1 MASHEA
7 MRKVMVGR
15 TTEYRKGTDTELLAL
30 HSSSA
35 ELLLLCGERF
45 DAVQAFRTG
54 RLSLHM
60 IRAKGNP
67 VCMVSCMVGDH
78 QWMLAKDSLVLR
90 VDPRK
95 YVFAMPGFCYGLAL
109 LGSGSDHECR
119 TLDEILARFCAYR
132 DIAAEEGADIWAHA
146 YDEMTKLT
154 TIAAA
159 AIDTTTGG
167 ARRPSTATG
176 IASSESEKW
185 KKIQRAVRTSA
196 MVKLLSRSLL
206 SGALDPRKHL
216 DLTAGNNLPSM
227 RVIGDL
233 ADVIETRR
241 RPPAVDGGN
250 SFWYVNG
257 EGIRLLLA
265 ILSACGAAERRKRP
279 RLDTLRE
286 ESEWA
291 SEGNAGDEGGG
302 VSSSGSRCLSKEVS
316 LEREKDDQ

>member
-7 MRKVMVGR
+7 TRKVMVGR
-15 TTEYRKGTDTELLAL
+15 TTEYRKGADTELLAL
-30 HSSSA
+30 HSGSA

-67 VCMVSCMVGDH
+67 VCMVSCIVGDH

-109 LGSGSDHECR
+109 PGSGSDHECR
-119 TLDEILARFCAYR
+119 TLEEILARFCAYR
-132 DIAAEEGADIWAHA
+132 DLEAEEGADIWAHA

-154 TIAAA
+154 TI
-159 AIDTTTGG
+159 DTATGG

-206 SGALDPRKHL
+206 TGALDPRKHL

-233 ADVIETRR
+233 ADVIETGR
-241 RPPAVDGGN
+241 RPPAVDGRN

-286 ESEWA
+286 ESESA

-302 VSSSGSRCLSKEVS
+302 VSSSGSRCHCREVR
-316 LEREKDDQ
+316 LEREMDDQ

>member
-7 MRKVMVGR
+7 MTKVMVGR
-15 TTEYRKGTDTELLAL
+15 TSEYRKGTDTELLAL

-90 VDPRK
+90 VDPRR

-109 LGSGSDHECR
+109 LGSGSDNECR
-119 TLDEILARFCAYR
+119 TLEEILARFCAYR

-154 TIAAA
+154 TNAI

-206 SGALDPRKHL
+206 TGALDPRKHL

-233 ADVIETRR
+233 ADVIETGR
-241 RPPAVDGGN
+241 RPPAVDGRN

-279 RLDTLRE
+279 RLETLRE

-302 VSSSGSRCLSKEVS
+302 VSSSGSRCLSKEVR

>member
-7 MRKVMVGR
+7 TRKVMVGR

-30 HSSSA
+30 HGGSA

-60 IRAKGNP
+60 IRTKGNPP
-67 VCMVSCMVGDH
+67 VCMVSSMVGDH
-78 QWMLAKDSLVLR
+78 QWMLAEDSLVLR
-90 VDPRK
+90 VDPHK

-109 LGSGSDHECR
+109 PASGSDHECR
-119 TLDEILARFCAYR
+119 TLEEILARFCAYR
-132 DIAAEEGADIWAHA
+132 DLAVEEADTWAHA

-154 TIAAA
+154 TIAA

-176 IASSESEKW
+176 CASSESEKW

-206 SGALDPRKHL
+206 TGALDPRKHL
-216 DLTAGNNLPSM
+216 HLTAGNSLPSM

-233 ADVIETRR
+233 ADVIETGR
-241 RPPAVDGGN
+241 RPPAVDGRN

-265 ILSACGAAERRKRP
+265 ILSACSAAERRKRP

-286 ESEWA
+286 ESEGA
-291 SEGNAGDEGGG
+291 TQGNAGDEGGG
-302 VSSSGSRCLSKEVS
+302 VSSSGSRCPSREAR
-316 LEREKDDQ
+316 LEREMDVQ